1 MRWKTYTKISIV
13 VGSLW
18 MFPLITHAE
27 GSFERTNVGIIYTS
41 NDGKVL
47 TGWQQIDGNTYYL
60 NENGIVLTS
69 WQHIENA
76 TYFFEA
82 DGRLVRGTVSIEGK
96 TYHFAE
102 DGKLLTGWQTLDGQ
116 VYYFDATGL
125 PIPGFQSIEG
135 KRYYFSNDGMRL
147 SGWQQIGDTKH
158 YIFPDGTVRKGT
170 TSIGGKTY
178 HLLEDGKMTTGWITL
193 GKKRYFFG
201 NDGIRRQGLTRID
214 KKVYGFHP
222 TKGYLLKGLYKID
235 SRYYFFDTKGKQQ
248 YGLQKVNGKTV
259 GFHPTSGYRLNGKF
273 KLGKKTYFF
282 DSKGIQQTG
291 WRYTTRYEY
300 FSPALTKK
308 TDWQSINGKWYY
320 FDSKGRMYQN
330 KRVGNAKFDAKGV
343 YSPSMSVYKM
353 NVPIYRQFPMGY
365 PSGCEFFSLKM
376 ALEKKGRVVSASTLY
391 REMPKSVWNARYE
404 NRSYRWVDPNVMFTG
419 DPRKKLSKYKNY
431 GIYPKGMIGFASKY
445 RPVKDISKQGLSSI
459 ERELSLG
466 NPVIVWASVDFKKP
480 YGYFSWVTS
489 SKKKYTG
496 FANYHVMLATG
507 YDKSN
512 LYIND
517 PYRGRLVV
525 PKTQVKAVM
534 GATGWKALSVR

>member
-13 VGSLW
+13 VGSLV
-18 MFPLITHAE
+18 MLPLITHAE
-27 GSFERTNVGIIYTS
+27 GSFEQRNVGIIYTS
-41 NDGKVL
+41 NDGSVL

-60 NENGIVLTS
+60 NENGTVITG
-69 WQHIENA
+69 WQQINNA

-82 DGRLVRGTVSIEGK
+82 DGRLVTRTVSIEGK

-102 DGKLLTGWQTLDGQ
+102 DGKLLTGWQTFNGQ
-116 VYYFDATGL
+116 VYYFDATGI
-125 PIPGFQSIEG
+125 PIPGFQSIDG

-147 SGWQQIGDTKH
+147 SGWQQIAGAKH
-158 YIFPDGTVRKGT
+158 YIFSDGTIRTGVYT
-170 TSIGGKTY
+170 LGGKSY
-178 HLLEDGKMTTGWITL
+178 FLLNDGKVATGWQTL
-193 GKKRYFFG
+193 GARRYYFG
-201 NDGIRRQGLTRID
+201 DDGARRQGLTRID
-214 KKVYGFHP
+214 NQVYGLHP
-222 TKGYLLKGLYKID
+222 TYGYLLSGLYKID
-235 SRYYFFDTKGKQQ
+235 SHYYLFDTRGKRQ

-259 GFHPTSGYRLNGKF
+259 GFHPTSGYRLTGKF
-273 KLGKKTYFF
+273 KIGKHTYFF
-282 DSKGIQQTG
+282 DSNGIQQTG
-291 WRYTTRYEY
+291 WRYSTSYEY
-300 FSPALTKK
+300 FAPALTKK
-308 TDWQSINGKWYY
+308 TDWQSINGKWYF
-320 FDSKGRMYQN
+320 FDSNGRMYQN

-343 YSPSMSVYKM
+343 YSRTMPVYKM
-353 NVPIYRQFPMGY
+353 NVPLYRQFPMGY

-431 GIYPKGMIGFASKY
+431 GIYPKGMVGFASKY
-445 RPVKDISKQGLSSI
+445 RPVKDVSNQGISSI
-459 ERELSLG
+459 ERELSMG

-480 YGYFSWVTS
+480 YGYFSWYTS

-496 FANYHVMLATG
+496 FTNYHVMLATG
-507 YDKSN
+507 YDQSTF
-512 LYIND
+512 YIND

-525 PKTQVKAVM
+525 PKAKVKAVM